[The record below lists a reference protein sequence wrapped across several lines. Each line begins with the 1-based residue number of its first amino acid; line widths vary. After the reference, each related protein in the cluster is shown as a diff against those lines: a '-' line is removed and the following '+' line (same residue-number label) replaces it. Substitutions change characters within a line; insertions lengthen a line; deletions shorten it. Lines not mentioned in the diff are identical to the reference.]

1 MRTEEEQNVSI
12 KACNNAQITC
22 NFSLLKLYFV
32 GIRQSSFWK
41 LVKAVVTGVGKGCR
55 DSVKV
60 VVTG

>member
-32 GIRQSSFWK
+32 GGLEK
-41 LVKAVVTGVGKGCR
+41 LSESLINFHNFTGG
-55 DSVKV
+55 
-60 VVTG
+60 T